1 MEFLHWRFTAF
12 YIVCNAHIVG
22 YCEGVITYRLIF
34 LVLSHRMLH
43 QISTNLTPRLAPN
56 LFDKLEFVGEYMKNL
71 YIVGGTMGVG
81 KTAVCQQLKMNL
93 SNSVLLD
100 GDWCWD
106 SNPFQVTDETKSM
119 VMDNICY
126 LLNNFL
132 HCSAY
137 ENVIFCWV
145 MHQQSIIDSIV
156 EKLDTQ
162 SCDVKCI
169 SLIVD
174 EANLRKRLTKDV
186 ESGIRV
192 EDIIERSITRI
203 PMYDTLDTIKID
215 TNEKTVAMI
224 ANEIKLL

>member
-1 MEFLHWRFTAF
+1 
-12 YIVCNAHIVG
+12 
-22 YCEGVITYRLIF
+22 
-34 LVLSHRMLH
+34 
-43 QISTNLTPRLAPN
+43 
-56 LFDKLEFVGEYMKNL
+56 MKNL

-93 SNSVLLD
+93 SNSVILD

-137 ENVIFCWV
+137 ENVVFCWV

-156 EKLDTQ
+156 GKLDTQ

-169 SLIVD
+169 SLIAD

-203 PMYDTLDTIKID
+203 PMYNTLNTIKID